1 MSAPESGLRR
11 TAGTFALVGIINTA
25 IDFGLFALLHDP
37 LGITLAN
44 LLSTAAGMTFSFVVN
59 GLVTF
64 KVERLTLRH
73 ALTFIGTTG
82 TVLWVVQPIA
92 IHLILGVLPH
102 HLAIDR
108 VLVAKASTIGIS
120 FVLNFAAYRFVV
132 WPLEKKVHVE
142 D

>member
-1 MSAPESGLRR
+1 MTALEHGLRR
-11 TAGTFALVGIINTA
+11 TAGTFAVVGVINTI

-37 LGITLAN
+37 LGITLGN

-64 KVERLTLRH
+64 KAERLTLRH

-92 IHLILGVLPH
+92 IHLLLGVLPH
-102 HLAIDR
+102 DLPVDR
-108 VLVAKASTIGIS
+108 VLVAKACTIGIS
-120 FVLNFAAYRFVV
+120 FVLNFAAYRWVV
-132 WPLEKKVHVE
+132 WPLEKKTSP
-142 D
+142 